1 MERKM
6 AELIALPITIQGNS
20 IDTHFR
26 LVIIASQRTKQLMQ
40 GAKPII
46 DTKAKKPTTIALEEV
61 LSGEIEFFTGKE
73 ARLALK
79 DARRLKEEEAKV
91 KALMPRPSEDVD
103 ELKKDLSVYV
113 DDSKERGDLVV
124 EEEEG

>member
-1 MERKM
+1 MT
-6 AELIALPITIQGNS
+6 ELIALPITIQGNA
-20 IDTHFR
+20 IDSRFR

-40 GAKPII
+40 GAKPMIE
-46 DTKAKKPTTIALEEV
+46 TKAKKAPTIALEEV
-61 LSGEIEFFTGKE
+61 LSGNVVFFIGKE
-73 ARLALK
+73 ARQALK

-91 KALMPRPSEDVD
+91 KALMPRPSADVD
-103 ELKKDLSVYV
+103 ELKKDLSVYM

>member
-1 MERKM
+1 M
-6 AELIALPITIQGNS
+6 ADITSLPITMKGDS
-20 IDTHFR
+20 IDTRFR

-40 GAKPII
+40 GAKPLIE
-46 DTKAKKPTTIALEEV
+46 TKAKKPTTIALEDV
-61 LSGEIEFFTGKE
+61 LVGRLEFFTGKE

-91 KALMPRPSEDVD
+91 KALMPRLPVDVD

-113 DDSKERGDLVV
+113 DDSKEWSDLA
-124 EEEEG
+124 ED

>member
-1 MERKM
+1 MTD
-6 AELIALPITIQGNS
+6 IISLPITIQEDT
-20 IDTHFR
+20 IDTRYR

-40 GAKPII
+40 GAKPQIE
-46 DTKAKKPTTIALEEV
+46 TKAKKPTTITLEEV
-61 LSGEIEFFTGKE
+61 LLGKIEFFTGKE
-73 ARLALK
+73 ARQALK

-113 DDSKERGDLVV
+113 DDSKERGDLI